1 MARWRF
7 AVGEFFETLTK
18 PEMADALS
26 EHRAAARAEAEQL
39 AAAHARKYMR
49 LNPAVKGIAINGV
62 LQMGGDFPNSGAA
75 GVLVAAPQPRAGY
88 AWAARRCSVSGL
100 TAGTTPDIVN
110 LHRKT
115 TNSTPITSSGQWQF
129 NGNNYAYTFSHEQL
143 VFLEGETPVLVSVG
157 TFAATGTITFDMDYI
172 EVPEVELYRAR

>member
-1 MARWRF
+1 VARWRF

-18 PEMADALS
+18 PEMVDALR
-26 EHRAAARAEAEQL
+26 EDRAAARAEAEQR
-39 AAAHARKYMR
+39 AAAHARKYGR
-49 LNPAVKGIAINGV
+49 LNPPVRGIASGSV
-62 LQMGGDFPNSGAA
+62 LQMGGDYPNSGP
-75 GVLVAAPQPRAGY
+75 GGGLVQPPQPRAGY
-88 AWAARRCSVSGL
+88 AWAVRRASVSGL
-100 TAGTTPDIVN
+100 TSGTTPDIVN

-115 TNSTPITSSGQWQF
+115 PHGVAATSAGVWQF

-157 TFAATGTITFDMDYI
+157 TFAATGTITFDMDFI